1 MWAPFEIE
9 ETETQKIFPKNIQL
23 VSGTTRIWTQVVWF
37 QGQNLH
43 TVWIKR
49 REKRDDREIFL
60 ERLNDLISVL
70 VIRGKIQ
77 IMKTYVQITS
87 NAISDKIKPQESLF
101 CLYRLWFRR
110 VKLSYRIKLKE
121 YNKHWYI
128 KKSNKQD
135 AEHYGRR
142 FRDI

>member
-1 MWAPFEIE
+1 MPSSRGSSQPRNRTQISRIEDGFFTSEPQGKSNNPIKRLLLLWAPFEIE

-37 QGQNLH
+37 QSQNLH

-49 REKRDDREIFL
+49 HEKRDDREIFL

-77 IMKTYVQITS
+77 IIKTYAKIAS
-87 NAISDKIKPQESLF
+87 NAISDKIKP
-101 CLYRLWFRR
+101 
-110 VKLSYRIKLKE
+110 
-121 YNKHWYI
+121 
-128 KKSNKQD
+128 
-135 AEHYGRR
+135 
-142 FRDI
+142 